1 MAPVITSSSSFSA
14 NENQTAVGTVTAT
27 DIEGDSITFAVSG
40 NDLAITQAGVL
51 TFISEPDYESKTSYS
66 ATVIASD
73 GVNATGQAVTISIN
87 NLNDNAPVITSA
99 NSTSVLEGATS
110 VITVTATDADGDSIS
125 YSIGGSDATSF
136 NINSSTGVISLKA
149 AADYETKTSYSI
161 TVAASDGTFSTEQT
175 FTLNITNDESDDP
188 IAGIK
193 LPQSVQL
200 VETQGES

>member
-1 MAPVITSSSSFSA
+1 M
-14 NENQTAVGTVTAT
+14 
-27 DIEGDSITFAVSG
+27 
-40 NDLAITQAGVL
+40 
-51 TFISEPDYESKTSYS
+51 
-66 ATVIASD
+66 
-73 GVNATGQAVTISIN
+73 
-87 NLNDNAPVITSA
+87 
-99 NSTSVLEGATS
+99 
-110 VITVTATDADGDSIS
+110 ITVTATDADGDSIS

-136 NINSSTGVISLKA
+136 NINPSTGVISLKV